1 MEQKVKSTLDAVSF
15 VYTTADMWKA
25 HNKSFF
31 SMTIHWID
39 TNTLEHCKAAI
50 SCSRLVECHI
60 YDALA
65 GFLSGGGGGEHLP
78 PLEFGLPPLEF
89 GLPP

>member
-1 MEQKVKSTLDAVSF
+1 
-15 VYTTADMWKA
+15 
-25 HNKSFF
+25 
-31 SMTIHWID
+31 MTRTVELQGLKYRFITMD
-39 TNTLEHCKAAI
+39 LRAKI
-50 SCSRLVECHI
+50 S
-60 YDALA
+60 LA